1 MTNNETINDLFEK
14 EETIELEAQ
23 IWGKNPRRS
32 QALKD
37 LWFKLM
43 TESIDEEDKPEPVK
57 RELLFLMTANNVMDM
72 IMESVPDELALEI
85 SYCFDSMIGLSM
97 VNSRFE
103 VDLVDANYEVLK
115 KIKREDH
122 ATDESYEAA
131 VKDIDERWWT
141 IGKQLLGGRSPND
154 AIAEELGKYGLN
166 K

>member
-1 MTNNETINDLFEK
+1 MTKEETINDLFEK
-14 EETIELEAQ
+14 EETIELETQ

-43 TESIDEEDKPEPVK
+43 SESIDEENKPEPAK

-85 SYCFDSMIGLSM
+85 SYCFDSLIGLSM

-103 VDLVDANYEVLK
+103 VDLVESNYEVLE
-115 KIKREDH
+115 KIKREEH
-122 ATDESYEAA
+122 ASDEAYEAT
-131 VKDIDERWWT
+131 VKDVDERWWT
-141 IGKQLLGGRSPND
+141 VGKQHLGGRSPND
-154 AIAEELGKYGLN
+154 AIAEELSKYGLN